1 MTAYDTNSFF
11 YAGVIE
17 SSKLRKVTIDGK
29 GRFHFTVKT
38 SLIDD
43 PTSSG
48 TTSDIRTPRSS
59 CRGHEGSVV
68 GDEQPVAEV
77 ELVELANAG
86 VAALPLA

>member
-1 MTAYDTNSFF
+1 MAPFEAPLVIQVSHKRITRVVTAYDTNSFF

-43 PTSSG
+43 PN
-48 TTSDIRTPRSS
+48 IFWN
-59 CRGHEGSVV
+59 
-68 GDEQPVAEV
+68 DERYPDPTL
-77 ELVELANAG
+77 ELSR
-86 VAALPLA
+86 P